1 MPEASLEFSD
11 NDLCRRYFA
20 KFERIIGHLHDIAWG
35 DAPAVPPGEL
45 GVLETKVIESY
56 LARLANSFSALSIK
70 YLLTGLVHN
79 KLPAKLAI
87 DQSDSGFPVF
97 GEILRLAEDRA
108 RAEETLIDLPPG
120 DRLRAEM
127 VDHILKYKTMP
138 RDLQFAMSQRVY
150 YEMLRE
156 RPLFLHQNAPAFLAI
171 PASEEGHARFLVHW
185 AVYDTDRNTPNLY
198 LMVLEDSQYPPVDR
212 DEIFREQVEK
222 HLIAQSLSGLKLLT
236 IATGFDKDFQ
246 RLHPKELKRIHVG
259 PLYSNRFTRHAD
271 AIQEILREA
280 EGEAGQDWV
289 FCWTVETLFSKE
301 SRRTPSGL
309 FGDTLEQIY
318 HVDMLSPEVFEAG
331 ASAIERAMILP
342 HRPYQCLME
351 KDFDH
356 LNAVR
361 KYVVGPDG
369 MILNHA

>member
-20 KFERIIGHLHDIAWG
+20 KFERIIGHLHDIAWQ
-35 DAPAVPPGEL
+35 DAPAVKPGAL
-45 GVLETKVIESY
+45 GALEIEAIEAY
-56 LARLANSFSALSIK
+56 LGRLANSFTALSIK
-70 YLLTGLVHN
+70 YLMTGLVHN
-79 KLPAKLAI
+79 KLPAKLEI
-87 DQSDSGFPVF
+87 DQSDSGFPIF
-97 GEILRLAEDRA
+97 GEILRLAEDQV
-108 RAEETLIDLPPG
+108 RAEEMLVDLPPG
-120 DRLRAEM
+120 ERLRAEM

-150 YEMLRE
+150 YEMLRD
-156 RPLFLHQNAPAFLAI
+156 RPLFLHRSAPIFVSL
-171 PASEEGHARFLVHW
+171 PASKDGNARFLVHW
-185 AVYDTDRNTPNLY
+185 AVYDSDRNTPNLY
-198 LMVLEDSQYPPVDR
+198 LMVLEDSQYPSVDG
-212 DEIFREQVEK
+212 DDILRELVEK
-222 HLIAQSLSGLKLLT
+222 HLIAQSLSSLKLLT
-236 IATGFDKDFQ
+236 IATGFDKDFE
-246 RLHPKELKRIHVG
+246 RLHPKEIKRIHVG

-280 EGEAGQDWV
+280 DDDAGQDWV

-318 HVDMLSPEVFEAG
+318 HVDLLSPEVFEAG

-351 KDFDH
+351 KDDDH
-356 LNAVR
+356 LGAVR
-361 KYVVGPDG
+361 KYVVGPAG